1 MWLYINI
8 YEQLTLQLFWNT
20 NTITWNYTMRNR
32 NFNEVIKKSILL
44 KLKAFK
50 CTLFTV
56 NILHIDSMGLLKM
69 YNTKIN
75 Y

>member
-32 NFNEVIKKSILL
+32 NFNEVVKKSILL

-50 CTLFTV
+50 SRLTLTFEKRACKPRAR
-56 NILHIDSMGLLKM
+56 L
-69 YNTKIN
+69 
-75 Y
+75 

>member
-1 MWLYINI
+1 
-8 YEQLTLQLFWNT
+8 
-20 NTITWNYTMRNR
+20 MRNR

-56 NILHIDSMGLLKM
+56 NILHIISECDIYYKAGYSYFNNNNFFHEKMLQLLANKR
-69 YNTKIN
+69 K
-75 Y
+75 

>member
-69 YNTKIN
+69 YNTKSN